1 MEATYYTYFLYIL
14 IAMFI
19 SIAIILSA
27 KNDNLKNRLRISKK
41 NNDDQKTIIGSQSAE
56 IARIHARLS
65 FQSED
70 LIKLKKQ
77 YAEIANRLRI
87 SQKNNDDQ
95 KVIIDSQYA
104 EVAKMR
110 EVTREVTKE
119 MYEKIK
125 KLYEARKE
133 LLEYLQMTRE
143 ENIETLTAP
152 LIDRREKE
160 SDAQYFKRCRQVVAN
175 KAATYVKVNDR
186 ITLRVISHD

>member
-27 KNDNLKNRLRISKK
+27 KNDKLENRLRISKK
-41 NNDDQKTIIGSQSAE
+41 NNDDQKVIIGSQSAE
-56 IARIHARLS
+56 I
-65 FQSED
+65 
-70 LIKLKKQ
+70 
-77 YAEIANRLRI
+77 
-87 SQKNNDDQ
+87 
-95 KVIIDSQYA
+95 
-104 EVAKMR
+104 AKMR

-143 ENIETLTAP
+143 ENIATLTAP

-175 KAATYVKVNDR
+175 KAATYAKVNDR